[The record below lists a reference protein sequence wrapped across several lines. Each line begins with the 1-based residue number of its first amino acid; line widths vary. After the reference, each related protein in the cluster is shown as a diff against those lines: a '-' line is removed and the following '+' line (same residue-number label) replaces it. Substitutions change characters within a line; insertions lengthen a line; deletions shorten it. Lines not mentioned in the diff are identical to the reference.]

1 MTQVMRRVLLIH
13 PTVISPTA
21 ETVDL
26 VMHDHAVADVYRAVI
41 WHFPVLDEE
50 DVAALGFRPRRHAD
64 KSFISVVLVED
75 VVVPRVPGRNMQV
88 GVCIQLHVKF
98 TL

>member
-75 VVVPRVPGRNMQV
+75 VVVPVYQKEYAGGR
-88 GVCIQLHVKF
+88 LH
-98 TL
+98 

>member
-1 MTQVMRRVLLIH
+1 MRRVLLIH

-88 GVCIQLHVKF
+88 GVCIQLNVKF